1 MTSHTVA
8 RSVDFRAAVRCG
20 ARPRV
25 VGRIEYG
32 RLVPIK
38 RIAVGVDGSDGSKQ
52 ALSWAADLAKSFDAQ
67 ILAVNVVPQ
76 SWLIELNA
84 FQLKAD
90 ELIAQRRAKLAGEW
104 TEILRKQGVGYSTE
118 LVRGNPATELLR
130 LAQEHHADL
139 VVVGGSRHHGPLR
152 DSVLG
157 HTSHR
162 VANHSTMP
170 VVVVPVFAEGTDT
183 DWVPIP
189 G

>member
-1 MTSHTVA
+1 MVA
-8 RSVDFRAAVRCG
+8 
-20 ARPRV
+20 
-25 VGRIEYG
+25 IE
-32 RLVPIK
+32 
-38 RIAVGVDGSDGSKQ
+38 RIAVGVDGSEGSQQ
-52 ALSWAADLAKSFDAQ
+52 ALRWAADLAKLLDAQ
-67 ILAVNVVPQ
+67 ILAINVVPQ

-90 ELIAQRRAKLAGEW
+90 ELIAQQRARLVGEW
-104 TEILRKQGVGYSTE
+104 TEVLRTHGVRHFTE
-118 LVRGNPATELLR
+118 LVRGNPATDLLR
-130 LAQEHHADL
+130 LAHEHHADL

-162 VANHSTMP
+162 VANHSTLP
-170 VVVVPVFAEGTDT
+170 IVVVPVPADGTGT

>member
-1 MTSHTVA
+1 MA
-8 RSVDFRAAVRCG
+8 
-20 ARPRV
+20 
-25 VGRIEYG
+25 IE
-32 RLVPIK
+32 
-38 RIAVGVDGSDGSKQ
+38 RIAVGVDGSEGSQQ
-52 ALSWAADLAKSFDAQ
+52 ALIWAADLAKSLNAQ
-67 ILAVNVVPQ
+67 ILAFNVVPQ

-90 ELIAQRRAKLAGEW
+90 ELIAQQRARLVGEW
-104 TEILRKQGVGYSTE
+104 TDVLRARGVSHFTE
-118 LVRGNPATELLR
+118 LVRGNPATDLLR

-162 VANHSTMP
+162 IANHSTVP
-170 VVVVPVFAEGTDT
+170 LVVVPVPADAGDA